1 MPNVHPL
8 LVHFPIA
15 LIFAAIAC
23 DLIGLITR
31 KEEFVF
37 AGTVVTVFAAVGAG
51 ATVLSGIFAEE
62 SVEHTPEIANLIE
75 KDETLGFI
83 FLAVV
88 VFLVIYRLS
97 LRRNLYGKAGWI
109 SLVISVAAA
118 AIVSIGGYY
127 GGKMVYT
134 YGAGVSSRISRPA
147 GEGQSLNHDNSGSGE
162 IEPDDDI

>member
-31 KEEFVF
+31 HEEFVF

-75 KDETLGFI
+75 KHETLGFI
-83 FLAVV
+83 FLGIV

-97 LRRNLYGKAGWI
+97 LRRKLYGKAGWV
-109 SLVISVAAA
+109 SLMISVAAA
-118 AIVSIGGYY
+118 AVVSMGGYY

-134 YGAGVSSRISRPA
+134 YGAGVGSRISQPA
-147 GEGQSLNHDNSGSGE
+147 SEGRGLDLDDSGSGGNE
-162 IEPDDDI
+162 SDDDI